1 MATVNRPLR
10 TPATTKQQSGVG
22 YSMGTQTIS
31 AGELLARQRG
41 LQRTNT
47 DAAARQVMIAAHG
60 AVLPVVYG
68 QDTLGGLLAGS
79 VVNGTTLYVRV
90 LWCHGECE
98 QVVSV
103 LVNGETQPDGITR
116 TDYLGTTGQGIDP
129 WLQAAYAAKGITYT
143 DTLPGVCYSVLKV
156 PAWTIDA
163 FPEVAGTIKGLK
175 VRDSAGGARAWSDC
189 PAYAVADFREST
201 VYGMGGTINW
211 TDVATVAAANN
222 ATVGGEARRT
232 INLSLIRPQY
242 TEDWLDTLCQYAGAW
257 KTDEGGVLRIAPR
270 YQAGSPVLAFDTGNI
285 EDGSLQLWKAGPLD
299 IPTVVTASYTSVS
312 VTPAADDWV
321 PAYAAGVEDGVTDW
335 RETPLPLPGVNRRTQ
350 AYREAIEF
358 LNAATL
364 SDLKCRFSAFD
375 IALKLQLGDPISVTH
390 PIGLT
395 AKAFWISEIAD
406 KGFGRYE
413 ITGTEY
419 DAAIQSDVV
428 VSTPSTPDSGLGVA
442 GTPPTLSGLAAT
454 EEIYRTGDGLIS
466 SRLRIAWTDPAWPNA
481 LHTLVTISDGVTLVH
496 SGTAWAASYVSPA
509 LQEGKTYTV
518 AATLISRAGVAGTA
532 AQTEVPMV
540 GKVGTLPGNVPT
552 FAATE
557 AGGKVYARWT
567 AATDLDTLDYEIRY
581 GAAGVSWDNAT
592 YVQRI
597 AALAYTIEG
606 IPPGTWDFLIKARD
620 SYKQYSATEAEVAVT
635 VTLDSTAAQ
644 LGSRTYSTPT
654 LVQMAAYTVAGLP
667 YWTTDNS
674 DAWGYGYTGAN
685 WNSDSLGSNVWCV
698 PTSSTGSTWTSEA
711 WDLGTT
717 TAATIVTNLAPTA
730 HSGSA
735 TVEIG
740 YSTDGTNYSW
750 IAGTSAKLV
759 ARYIKVR
766 ASIGTGN
773 AMTIVGPIT
782 ATATGV
788 LRRES
793 GSVTSSASAA
803 ALVQL
808 AGLYAQAKSIQLTA
822 QATAAMQPVYDR
834 VLVYPETGLLLQWDM
849 SASGSVFQLFSAGG
863 RTLVA
868 GDTLEF
874 DVLAA
879 PTNPDGSANMGI
891 YVTYTDASNSGHYT
905 TLANGAWISK
915 STALTAGKTI
925 NGLNLAVAPTVAG
938 AYKMLVRNV
947 RITNGGVT
955 QVTYWSS
962 GEPTSNTTVSATN
975 ASNIQMGPAN
985 SFRAYCFDG
994 SNAQVAKPLSY
1005 TYEGA

>member
-1 MATVNRPLR
+1 MAATAKRPPR
-10 TPATTKQQSGVG
+10 GAHIVAEPSPAIIN
-22 YSMGTQTIS
+22 YPTIT
-31 AGELLARQRG
+31 AGELLARQRA
-41 LQRTNT
+41 LRRTNS
-47 DAAARQVMIAAHG
+47 DSSARQLMIAAHG
-60 AVLPVVYG
+60 AVLPVIYG
-68 QDTLGGLLAGS
+68 QDTVGGLLAGW
-79 VVNGTTLYVRV
+79 VVSGNTLYLRL

-98 QVVSV
+98 QVVAV
-103 LVNGETQPDGITR
+103 YIDGEEPPNGVSWTN
-116 TDYLGTTGQGIDP
+116 YLGAAGQGIDP
-129 WLQAAYAAKGITYT
+129 WLQTAYAAKGITYT

-156 PAWTIDA
+156 PSAAVSA
-163 FPEVAGTIKGLK
+163 FPEASATIKGLK
-175 VRDSAGGARAWSDC
+175 VRSSAGGALAWSNC
-189 PAYAVADFREST
+189 PAYAVADFRENT
-201 VYGMGGTINW
+201 VYGMGGAINW

-222 ATVGGEARRT
+222 ATIGGDARRT
-232 INLSLIRPQY
+232 INLSLLEPQY

-257 KTDEGGVLRIAPR
+257 KTDEGGVLRLAPR
-270 YQAGSPVLAFDTGNI
+270 YQTGSPVLAFDTGNI
-285 EDGSLQLWKAGPLD
+285 EDKSLQLWKSGPLD
-299 IPTVVTASYTSVS
+299 VPTVVTASYTNAS
-312 VTPAADDWV
+312 VTPASDDWV
-321 PAYAAGVEDGVTDW
+321 PAYAAGVEDGSTDW
-335 RETPLPLPGVNRRTQ
+335 REVSLPLPGVNRRSQ

-375 IALKLQLGDPISVTH
+375 IALKLQLGDPIAITH
-390 PIGLT
+390 PVGLT
-395 AKAFWISEIAD
+395 SKAFWITDITD
-406 KGFGRYE
+406 KGFGRYD
-413 ITGTEY
+413 IAGTEY
-419 DAAIQSDVV
+419 DPAIQSDLV
-428 VSTPSTPDSGLGVA
+428 VSTPSTPDSGLGVS

-454 EEIYRTGDGLIS
+454 EEVYRTGDGLIS
-466 SRLRIAWTDPAWPNA
+466 SRLRISWTDAAWPN
-481 LHTLVTISDGVTLVH
+481 TLNTLITISEGVTLVH
-496 SGTAWAASYVSPA
+496 SGVAWSASYVSPA

-518 AATLISRAGVAGTA
+518 AATLISKSGVAGTA
-532 AQTEVPMV
+532 AQTEVAMV
-540 GKVGTLPGNVPT
+540 GKLGLLPGNVPSLS
-552 FAATE
+552 ATE
-557 AGGKVYARWT
+557 AGGKVYARWG
-567 AATDLDTLDYEIRY
+567 AAVDLDTLDYEIRY
-581 GAAGVSWDNAT
+581 GTVGVSWDNAT

-620 SYKQYSATEAEVAVT
+620 SYKQYSATEAERTVT

-644 LGSRTYSTPT
+644 LGSKTFASPT

-674 DAWGYGYTGAN
+674 ETWNYGYTGAN

-698 PTSSTGSTWTSEA
+698 PTSSTGSSWTSEA

-740 YSTDGTNYSW
+740 YSTDGSTYAW
-750 IAGTSAKLV
+750 ITGASAKLV

-808 AGLYAQAKSIQLTA
+808 SGLYAQAKSIQLTA

-849 SASGSVFQLFSAGG
+849 SASGSVFQSFSAGG
-863 RTLVA
+863 RTIVS

-891 YVTYTDASNSGHYT
+891 FYTYSDATNGGLYT
-905 TLANGAWISK
+905 TLANGVWIAK
-915 STALTAGKTI
+915 SVALTVGKML
-925 NGLNLAVAPTVAG
+925 NGLNMAAAPTVAG

-955 QVTYWSS
+955 QVTYWAS
-962 GEPTSNTTVSATN
+962 GEPTVNSTASSSN

-985 SFRAYCFDG
+985 SFRAFCFDG